1 MSEIITRKGKIIQ
14 DPPLTRWLF
23 SKMSAAWLWLPIRIW
38 LGYRWIDASL
48 HKIDNPAWVSTGEA
62 LKGFWMNAV
71 AIPDG
76 GRPAITFDWYRDFIQ
91 MLLDAGAYSWFGK
104 VIAYGEMLV
113 GVALILGAFVGIAAF
128 FGAFM
133 NWNFMMAG
141 SASTN
146 PMMFVVS
153 FGLILAWKVAG
164 QIGLDR
170 FLLPLIGVPWQWEV
184 SPSEAERHSGELVG
198 ATD

>member
-23 SKMSAAWLWLPIRIW
+23 SKMSAAWLWLPLRIW
-38 LGYRWIDASL
+38 LGYQWIEASL

-62 LKGFWMNAV
+62 LKGFWMSAV
-71 AIPDG
+71 TIPEG
-76 GRPAITFDWYRDFIQ
+76 GRPPIAFDWYRDFIQ
-91 MLLDAGAYSWFGK
+91 LLLDAGAYSWFGK
-104 VIAYGEMLV
+104 LIAYGEMLV
-113 GVALILGAFVGIAAF
+113 GVAMILGAFTGIAAF
-128 FGAFM
+128 FGAAM

-146 PMMFVVS
+146 PLMFLVS

-170 FLLPLIGVPWQWEV
+170 ILLPLIGVPWQWEV
-184 SPSEAERHSGELVG
+184 PDREAEGHSGELVG